1 MAYTTIDDPSAFFK
15 VQLYTGSGSSQA
27 VTFNDTDTDM
37 QPDFVWMKIRDGT
50 HPHEVYDAVR
60 GVTKRLYTTDADAET
75 TSATGLTAFGSDGFT
90 VGGHDHTNENT
101 KLYVSFSWK
110 ANGSGSSNEA
120 GSINSTA
127 TSANTTSGFSII
139 TYTGNSTSGATI
151 GHGLGVKPAMIFC
164 KNRDASQDWLGYHE
178 SFGATKHIKLNQTE
192 AVGTA
197 STRWNDTEPT
207 TTLVTLGNDPQT
219 NGSAAMV
226 AYCFANVQGFSK
238 FGSYVGNASN
248 DGPWIHTGFKPAF
261 VLLKNISAAGNGWAM
276 HDNKRD
282 PFNEMTKL
290 LRADTSSAV
299 SDPNYMRDHNSNG
312 FKIRHDT
319 AGVNGSGNTFIYAAF
334 AEAPFVNS
342 KGVPCNAR

>member
-1 MAYTTIDDPSAFFK
+1 MAVYTTIDDPEAYFQVK
-15 VQLYTGSGSSQA
+15 TYTGTGSSNA
-27 VTFNDTDTDM
+27 LTLDGDTDM
-37 QPDFVWMKIRDGT
+37 QPDLVSIKARSATTD
-50 HPHEVYDAVR
+50 HVLYDAVR
-60 GVTKRLYTTDADAET
+60 GVAKSLHSNEDHAEDTQAD
-75 TSATGLTAFGSDGFT
+75 GLTAFGSDGFT
-90 VGGHDHTNENT
+90 VGADNKGNGDTET
-101 KLYVSFSWK
+101 MVAWCWK

-120 GSINSTA
+120 GSINTTA

-164 KNRDASQDWLGYHE
+164 KNLASTQDWLGYHE
-178 SFGATKHIKLNQTE
+178 SFGATKHIKMNQTE

-207 TTLVTLGNDPQT
+207 TTLVTLGDDPQT

-248 DGPWIHTGFKPAF
+248 DGPFIYTGFKPAF
-261 VLLKNISAAGNGWAM
+261 VLLKNISAAGNGWAI

-342 KGVPCNAR
+342 NGVPCNAR